1 MTIINATGSLPGLGR
16 LMVNYVIS
24 ADNSIDRSELFD
36 RLLPENLRSGG
47 DPLGNLDGTLTAV
60 KDAGLLIHSGNIVS
74 TTSRV
79 ADFAQGKPL
88 TADRFRR
95 LLQRSIF
102 ESIDAD
108 PWDQATDETL
118 TSGSKDLTRA
128 LSWFL
133 AQDVRSTLTWDKTTD
148 GLNSAELLQVQQLP
162 GTAHL
167 LPFSN
172 GTRWQIFS
180 RWSVALGMAEP
191 ALTGTAFQLHPDATV
206 AIRDI
211 TLEMTPGLRTIDD
224 FLDSLMRH
232 LPVISG
238 GSIRK
243 GFLKLADGDPDPH
256 ASIGLL
262 DTSIAQALLSLEEE
276 KVVTLLPAKSD
287 TTSKTIGLG
296 TAQRRITHLEV
307 HEVAVR

>member
-24 ADNSIDRSELFD
+24 AGNSTDRSELFD
-36 RLLPENLRSGG
+36 RLLPDNLRIG
-47 DPLGNLDGTLTAV
+47 DNPFLNLNGTLTAV
-60 KDAGLLIHSGNIVS
+60 KDAGLLNQSGNTIS
-74 TTSRV
+74 TTPRV
-79 ADFAQGKPL
+79 DDFAHGKPL
-88 TADRFRR
+88 TANRFRR
-95 LLQRSIF
+95 LLQCSIF

-108 PWDQATDETL
+108 PWDQATGETL

-133 AQDVRSTLTWDKTTD
+133 AQDARSTLTWDKTTG
-148 GLNSAELLQVQQLP
+148 GLSSAELLQVQQLP
-162 GTAHL
+162 RTTDL
-167 LPFSN
+167 RPFSN
-172 GTRWQIFS
+172 NARWQLFS

-191 ALTGTAFQLHPDATV
+191 ALVGTGLHPDATV

-211 TLEMTPGLRTIDD
+211 TFEMTPGLRTVDD
-224 FLDSLMRH
+224 FLDSLTRQ

-238 GSIRK
+238 GSIRNS
-243 GFLKLADGDPDPH
+243 FLKLAGSDPDPH

-276 KVVTLLPAKSD
+276 KVVTLLPPKSD

-296 TAQRRITHLEV
+296 SVQRRITHLEV